1 MKQSKQ
7 RRIIAEPDHPPNFLV
22 MTIFEAPSVFAQAE
36 AAASRAKQLI
46 EAGWDVDVEFCI
58 PNPAGVQ
65 RHRSIMEQEI
75 RRQLHRTVHLEHVS
89 DRITRY
95 WL

>member
-1 MKQSKQ
+1 MKQSK
-7 RRIIAEPDHPPNFLV
+7 RCRLIVEPDHPPKFLV
-22 MTIFEAPSVFAQAE
+22 MTIFEAPNAFAQAE
-36 AAASRAKQLI
+36 AAADRARQLI

-58 PNPAGVQ
+58 QNPAGVR

-75 RRQLHRTVHLEHVS
+75 RRQLHRTVHLEDVS